1 MDFTKVKGR
10 LSENDWH
17 DVADLCE
24 QAADACELGCEEHTL
39 LARKKAMKW
48 MHGLAQKA
56 TGNAMRISEKGNK
69 L

>member
-24 QAADACELGCEEHTL
+24 QAEGMCETGYEEHTL
-39 LARKKAMKW
+39 LARKRAMKW
-48 MHGLAQKA
+48 MHSLANKA
-56 TGNAMRISEKGNK
+56 TGNAMRIAKKGNK